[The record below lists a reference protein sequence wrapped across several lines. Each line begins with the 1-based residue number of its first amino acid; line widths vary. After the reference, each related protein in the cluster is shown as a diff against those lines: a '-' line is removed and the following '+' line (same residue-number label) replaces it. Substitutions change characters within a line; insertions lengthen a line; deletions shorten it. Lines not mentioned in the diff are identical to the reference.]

1 MINTPLI
8 QWITYFIAGIF
19 TFIITTLDDMR
30 VRRFTAFEWLQY
42 SLFTLIAISAGIL
55 TCKALETSEVVVYL
69 VSMGCGFLG
78 GSVLIKIDLRKN
90 ELSDQVVDSLKDKM
104 KNWSSSYITQQVN
117 DGIIQTNT
125 SLEYDEHIKS
135 HILIDNSN
143 TIVDIEQSDYNPFD
157 EICK

>member
-1 MINTPLI
+1 MTISFGELI
-8 QWITYFIAGIF
+8 GYFIAGIV
-19 TFIITTLDDMR
+19 TFIVAILDDLR
-30 VRRFTAFEWLQY
+30 VRRFTVFEWIQY
-42 SLFTLIAISAGIL
+42 SLFTLIAIAAGVL
-55 TCKALETSEVVVYL
+55 VCKAIDTSKFVTYL

-117 DGIIQTNT
+117 NETIETNT

-143 TIVDIEQSDYNPFD
+143 TIVDSEQSDYNPFD